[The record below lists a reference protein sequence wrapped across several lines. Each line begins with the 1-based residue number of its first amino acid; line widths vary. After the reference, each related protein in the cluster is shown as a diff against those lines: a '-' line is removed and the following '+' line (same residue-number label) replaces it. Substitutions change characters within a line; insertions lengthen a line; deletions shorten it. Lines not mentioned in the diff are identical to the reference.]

1 LTRPSPRA
9 ALVAL
14 LLVACGQAKET
25 GPKDHVPAATAPKDS
40 PAAPPAAA
48 PARPG
53 PPVRKDGTIYAETE
67 QMGTR
72 MSINVFVG
80 DGAPAD
86 AGAAIEAASAEIE
99 RIEQIMSEWRPTS
112 ELSQLND
119 AAGGAMRPLSP
130 ELYEVLQRSKEIA
143 ELTGGAFDPTFYA
156 VGQLWKFE
164 PGARPPTR
172 EAVTAKLPL
181 VDWRQIEL
189 DPATRSGRL
198 AKPGMK
204 VGLGAIAKGYAV
216 DRASNLLKE
225 RGFPDH
231 IVEGGG
237 DTYVSGTKG
246 DKGWMVGIQRPDGPG
261 SIAAIPARDRAVV
274 TSGDYQ
280 RFIDYEGVRY
290 SHIFDPRTGF
300 PVPHDRSLQSVTI
313 LAPNATDADAFA
325 TAVAVMGET
334 EGLAFARSRPGVDA
348 FLVLPDGSH
357 RLTPDLEKILVWP
370 PNSPHGP
377 SPHGPSGL
385 NSPHGP
391 PALNSPHGPPALN
404 SPHGPPALKMPP
416 PP

>member
-1 LTRPSPRA
+1 MTRPSPRA

-14 LLVACGQAKET
+14 LLLACGQAKET

-40 PAAPPAAA
+40 PAAP
-48 PARPG
+48 ARPG
-53 PPVRKDGTIYAETE
+53 PPVRKDGTVYAETE

-80 DGAPAD
+80 DRAPAD

-172 EAVTAKLPL
+172 EAVAARLPL

-189 DPATRSGRL
+189 DPAARTGRL

-216 DRASNLLKE
+216 DRASDLLKA
-225 RGFPDH
+225 RGFPNH

-237 DTYVSGTKG
+237 DTYVSGTKAG
-246 DKGWMVGIQRPDGPG
+246 APWKVGIQRPDGPG

-300 PVPHDRSLQSVTI
+300 PVPHDRSLRSVTI
-313 LAPNATDADAFA
+313 LAANATDADAFA

-334 EGLAFARSRPGVDA
+334 AGLEFVRSRPGVDA
-348 FLVLPDGSH
+348 FLVRADGSH
-357 RLTPDLEKILVWP
+357 AITPDLEKILVWP
-370 PNSPHGP
+370 PTSPHGLP
-377 SPHGPSGL
+377 
-385 NSPHGP
+385 NS
-391 PALNSPHGPPALN
+391 
-404 SPHGPPALKMPP
+404 KEPP